1 VDDFFEILGSSC
13 RLYRKY
19 CFILTKMDQRS

>member
-1 VDDFFEILGSSC
+1 MNYFEILGSSC

-19 CFILTKMDQRS
+19 CFILTKMHQRS